1 MWVAIRRTNSARL
14 SLVRNTSNTVAAP
27 ATRDVTTGS
36 PVPEGWFDEEV
47 GYIGE
52 TLAST
57 CIRTKA
63 HRE

>member
-1 MWVAIRRTNSARL
+1 MSVVIRRTNSARL
-14 SLVRNTSNTVAAP
+14 SLVSNTSNTIAILAN
-27 ATRDVTTGS
+27 REVTTGS
-36 PVPEGWFDEEV
+36 PMPEGWFDEEV